1 MLIADRYEPCRH
13 RRMLEVVL
21 KACPESLMRSI
32 LGRVAVWRPIAVS
45 CVARLCRVIG
55 ESGRRAAVTLRE
67 DSALESLAILIYAV
81 RLTST
86 IPSSSF
92 RCTDGADVPK
102 LGRRPPRENVWPS
115 ESSNGSVFD

>member
-55 ESGRRAAVTLRE
+55 ESWRGRSSHSERTRHSKVLR
-67 DSALESLAILIYAV
+67 S
-81 RLTST
+81 
-86 IPSSSF
+86 
-92 RCTDGADVPK
+92 
-102 LGRRPPRENVWPS
+102 
-115 ESSNGSVFD
+115 